1 MNIKLA
7 LSPAVAAGLAILGI
21 LGVAVAPQARS
32 LIVAS
37 GDRPLTLA
45 AETRL
50 DVTGETAE
58 LQNHELSLG
67 PVSVQVSYQA
77 VERPSDQEN
86 NLQLE
91 IFYNGTPYVT
101 TAATTYYFGSVELI
115 DLDNNGVPEIVLGA
129 FTGGA
134 HCCLAYTTYTWDGS
148 GFQAIPFA
156 PLDGGGGEFRDLN
169 QDGQIEF
176 ITLDNAF
183 FYTFGSYAGS
193 FPPNVILS
201 FQNGQYVDTTPQFR
215 DYLRST
221 AWRMYTVYQEQ
232 ADTPPLN
239 GLLAGYVAQKIRL
252 GEYQEGWN
260 FMLAHYD
267 RANDWGLVNY
277 DSEGNVASEFKDF
290 PAALRSFLTRLGY
303 LDEQGNP
310 QPQVNRSPAADPQLS
325 GSLSD

>member
-1 MNIKLA
+1 MNTKLVLSSA
-7 LSPAVAAGLAILGI
+7 LAAGLAIAGI
-21 LGVAVAPQARS
+21 LGAAMVLKSQS
-32 LIVAS
+32 LSRAS
-37 GDRPLTLA
+37 GDRQSPT

-50 DVTGETAE
+50 EVTSETAD
-58 LQNHELSLG
+58 LRNHELSLG
-67 PVSVQVSYQA
+67 PVSVQVSYQT
-77 VERPSDQEN
+77 VERPSEQEN

-91 IFYNGTPYVT
+91 IFYNGTSYAT

-115 DLDNNGVPEIVLGA
+115 DLDNNGAPEVILEA

-169 QDGQIEF
+169 QDGLTEF
-176 ITLDNAF
+176 VTLDNAF
-183 FYTFGSYAGS
+183 FYTFSSYAGS
-193 FPPNVILS
+193 FPPSLILS

-215 DYLRST
+215 DYLKSA
-221 AWRMYTVYQEQ
+221 AWQMYTASQEQ
-232 ADTPPLN
+232 ADDFPDRN

-252 GEYQEGWN
+252 GEYQEGWD

-267 RANDWGLVNY
+267 RSDDWGLTNY
-277 DSEGNVASEFKDF
+277 DQEGNVASEFKDF

-303 LDEQGNP
+303 LDEQGHT
-310 QPQVNRSPAADPQLS
+310 QPQVNRSPADDPQPP
-325 GSLSD
+325 D